1 MTCALVSE
9 VTLYHYQCSLW
20 DVLTENLWHSHSE
33 NEDWRQ
39 SPFVPKDAPLK
50 LTDQENT
57 AVAISSLVVIFST
70 IEISLAVC
78 GAWSSDPPYQSPQQN
93 QVSQVCVVI
102 PITRAQKV

>member
-1 MTCALVSE
+1 MRIGADLP
-9 VTLYHYQCSLW
+9 LSLRTH
-20 DVLTENLWHSHSE
+20 L
-33 NEDWRQ
+33 
-39 SPFVPKDAPLK
+39 

-93 QVSQVCVVI
+93 QVSQVSVVI
-102 PITRAQKV
+102 PRTRAQKG